1 MSQLIEFIGHK
12 GGYNLYSFDCPCC
25 GASGEAGIL
34 ADSTRRIAHGCGQL
48 FIQERARGMFGK
60 PRLLEVNQPGGTKM
74 KKGDVKKGSV
84 YESSSGSILECLDLG
99 EARFP
104 RIPSFLVLYPARGQE
119 RLAEPRQLVRELS
132 SREAEE
138 YRKVR

>member
-1 MSQLIEFIGHK
+1 M
-12 GGYNLYSFDCPCC
+12 
-25 GASGEAGIL
+25 
-34 ADSTRRIAHGCGQL
+34 ADSTRLIAHGCGQL

-60 PRLLEVNQPGGTKM
+60 PRLLEVNQPGGT
-74 KKGDVKKGSV
+74 
-84 YESSSGSILECLDLG
+84 LECLDLG